1 MPETTEPTDESGSR
15 PEASA
20 SVPAKETLL
29 ERLFAPRSGP
39 AAKSVATDDV
49 VDRTAQGSQKPRPQR
64 STNPGSEAPT
74 TKWQV
79 DRIDK
84 QERRFGYAAAA
95 GSLIFAV
102 MIYLVEV
109 NNKNFHPVKNQFSP
123 QTALIVGVVAAVL
136 LVGGTYVGRRAPLG
150 FIALFTGFT
159 FSNSGGLFLALPFLL
174 LAGLLLWRSYRSQKR
189 ANAAAR
195 EARTAGGSAPAPVR
209 ERPTRAGGSR
219 KAKAPTG
226 PEANKR
232 YTPKRPTQPAPPP
245 PKLSWI
251 ERRAAKEAEQTK
263 G

>member
-1 MPETTEPTDESGSR
+1 MPETPEPTAESGSR
-15 PEASA
+15 PEDTASA
-20 SVPAKETLL
+20 PGKQTLL

-39 AAKSVATDDV
+39 AATSVTTDGVD
-49 VDRTAQGSQKPRPQR
+49 DRTAPRSQNPRSQGST
-64 STNPGSEAPT
+64 SPGPEAPT

-102 MIYLVEV
+102 MIYLVEI

-123 QTALIVGVVAAVL
+123 QTALIVGAVAAVL
-136 LVGGTYVGRRAPLG
+136 LAGGTYLGRRAPLG

-174 LAGLLLWRSYRSQKR
+174 LAGLLLWRSYKTQKR

-195 EARTAGGSAPAPVR
+195 EARASGGSAPSPAR
-209 ERPTRAGGSR
+209 ERPTREGRSR
-219 KAKAPTG
+219 KAKTPVG

-232 YTPKRPTQPAPPP
+232 YTPKRPTQPTPPP

-263 G
+263 D